1 MLRIMSVLKVFGV
14 LVIVPVSLG
23 FYLPVSNINV
33 TFYAHTLL
41 ELHRQVCPVIEYRNL
56 VILWLSHDI
65 VMDAVLPHIIS
76 EITYTKTVSNEV
88 ILNITNDN
96 IYHSCNLLLIDSL
109 NDFEIVNSL
118 QESVKVIHFY
128 PKWIHELTKAS
139 ANETMLQL
147 VRFGYQV
154 VYDHSNTIAI
164 YRRNKYSNQTTTI
177 DPNKIAVP
185 DETRDMHG
193 YNITMYNYEPIST
206 VMTFDAYFLE
216 LVCSKRNATA
226 IHITNF
232 SHPWDIYTSFG
243 LNYMDQKWIIPA
255 FGTTFTA
262 INVPRAKPKPIVSV
276 LIDPFDKYVWI
287 TYLMLVLA
295 MAVTIS
301 QFGEI
306 LGRCRF
312 VEIVLELIMT
322 CLAGPS
328 RTYGGTF
335 ENRLLTMFCLM
346 GIVLISSYQSLIIS
360 FMSIVRYGS
369 EINTLEEIR
378 EQCVFEDYDEP
389 RSFGFKTYPNGTYLG
404 YGLGCSFE
412 ISRDSE
418 PLTIMITSNLITVR
432 QGYGKEDYI
441 RYRIEKYRFAN
452 VRFFEYP
459 MCFVVLPRIRE
470 LFLFYT
476 QTVFESGIYEY
487 YYKNKSTPAWLY
499 KRNKFANEVV
509 NVKDLMLLWYAYM
522 CGILLSIVS
531 LVLEKVVH
539 KEFKG

>member
-1 MLRIMSVLKVFGV
+1 MSHQCWPTYFPS
-14 LVIVPVSLG
+14 LVVCLWRFCCAFS
-23 FYLPVSNINV
+23 V
-33 TFYAHTLL
+33 T
-41 ELHRQVCPVIEYRNL
+41 
-56 VILWLSHDI
+56 HD
-65 VMDAVLPHIIS
+65 P
-76 EITYTKTVSNEV
+76 Y
-88 ILNITNDN
+88 
-96 IYHSCNLLLIDSL
+96 
-109 NDFEIVNSL
+109 
-118 QESVKVIHFY
+118 
-128 PKWIHELTKAS
+128 
-139 ANETMLQL
+139 
-147 VRFGYQV
+147 
-154 VYDHSNTIAI
+154 
-164 YRRNKYSNQTTTI
+164 
-177 DPNKIAVP
+177 KIAVP

-193 YNITMYNYEPIST
+193 YNLTMYNYEPIST

-226 IHITNF
+226 IQITNL
-232 SHPWDIYTSFG
+232 SVTCDIYTSFG
-243 LNYMDQKWIIPA
+243 LDYAYPIWTIPA

-287 TYLMLVLA
+287 TYLLLVLA

-312 VEIVLELIMT
+312 VEIVLELVMT

-360 FMSIVRYGS
+360 FMSIVRYGP

-378 EQCVFEDYDEP
+378 ERCVFEDYDEP
-389 RSFGFKTYPNGTYLG
+389 KSFGFKTYPNGTYPELG
-404 YGLGCSFE
+404 MGCNFE
-412 ISRDSE
+412 MGRDNELLS
-418 PLTIMITSNLITVR
+418 LRIAANLINVR
-432 QGYGKEDYI
+432 QDYGKEDYM

-452 VRFFEYP
+452 AKAFEYP
-459 MCFVVLPRIRE
+459 MGFIVRPQARE

-476 QTVFESGIYEY
+476 QAVFESGIYEY

-509 NVKDLMLLWYAYM
+509 KVKDLMLLWYAYM
-522 CGILLSIVS
+522 CGILLSIIS
-531 LVLEKVVH
+531 LLLEKMVY
-539 KEFKG
+539 KEFKR

>member
-1 MLRIMSVLKVFGV
+1 MLRVMSVLKVFGV
-14 LVIVPVSLG
+14 LVVVPVSVCFFLTT
-23 FYLPVSNINV
+23 PNINA
-33 TFYAHTLL
+33 TLYAHSLL
-41 ELHRQVCPVIEYRNL
+41 ELHRQVCPVAKYRNL

-65 VMDAVLPHIIS
+65 VMNAVLPHIIS
-76 EITYTKTVSNEV
+76 EVTYTKTVSNMV
-88 ILNITNDN
+88 ILNITNDD

-118 QESVKVIHFY
+118 QESVKAIYFY
-128 PKWIHELTKAS
+128 PKWIHELVKAS
-139 ANETMLQL
+139 ANETLLQL
-147 VRFGYQV
+147 VRFGYRV
-154 VYDHSNTIAI
+154 VYNTISI
-164 YRRNKYSNQTTTI
+164 YRQNKYSNQTTTI
-177 DPNKIAVP
+177 DPYKIAVP
-185 DETRDMHG
+185 DETRDMYG
-193 YNITMYNYEPIST
+193 YNLTMFFYEPISS

-226 IHITNF
+226 IQMANS
-232 SHPWDIYTSFG
+232 SHPCDIFSAIGFQ
-243 LNYMDQKWIIPA
+243 YMYRSWLLHT
-255 FGTTFTA
+255 FGTTFIA
-262 INVPRAKPKPIVSV
+262 VNVPRAKPKPIVSV

-287 TYLMLVLA
+287 TYLLLVLA

-312 VEIVLELIMT
+312 VEIVLELVMT

-360 FMSIVRYGS
+360 FMSIVRYGP
-369 EINTLEEIR
+369 EINKLEEIH
-378 EQCVFEDYDEP
+378 EQCVFQDYDEP
-389 RSFGFKTYPNGTYLG
+389 RSFGFKTYPNGTNPEL
-404 YGLGCSFE
+404 GLGCNFE
-412 ISRDSE
+412 LGRDNELLS
-418 PLTIMITSNLITVR
+418 LRIAANLINVR
-432 QGYGKEDYI
+432 QEHGKEDYI

-476 QTVFESGIYEY
+476 QAVFESGIYEY

-509 NVKDLMLLWYAYM
+509 KVNDLMLLWYAYV

-539 KEFKG
+539 KEFKR